1 MESKICPKCGKQLS
15 EDAILCT
22 SCGYVLA
29 EREDKTEMIKTDSEQ
44 LEKEDVLLEQQTQEN
59 NWEEEKPKK
68 KKRIPLWPFF
78 LIFVAAILLV
88 AVNLFMADAEGNT
101 WLKSMWYEITGQK
114 SSATVNTNDV
124 AEMQLDV
131 YDYYGKPISNLTD
144 KIGQPLK
151 MSEKLDAETGQV
163 TEYDFGLFIAEVNQ
177 SNMVQRITIYF
188 YALND
193 PSVIRLYHINGTHN
207 YRDLVNINGNPF
219 LGNENTTEVYYYP
232 ADKVAVEY
240 EMENGVPAVA
250 SVYTDETN
258 GQDLQQP
265 TDETTVE
272 KVEVTDWLGRYNA
285 AIEAFIGAQ
294 GIEME
299 DEDGGHSYT
308 YSYGL
313 TVKTNADKLIS
324 RIEVD
329 FTKLEN
335 KDMFLFNGLD
345 GNNNKQTVMNATR
358 DYATLEGDSLILTK
372 NNIRYTYTF
381 DEENQLIKAVAE
393 TI

>member
-1 MESKICPKCGKQLS
+1 MESKICPKCGNPLS
-15 EDAILCT
+15 KDAALCN
-22 SCGYVLA
+22 SCGHVLTQL
-29 EREDKTEMIKTDSEQ
+29 DNKTELVETGCGQ
-44 LEKEDVLLEQQTQEN
+44 LAKESTPLDQKIEKSNVREA
-59 NWEEEKPKK
+59 KMKK

-78 LIFVAAILLV
+78 LIFVAVILLV

-114 SSATVNTNDV
+114 SSSTVNINNV

-131 YDYYGKPISNLTD
+131 YDYYGKPVENLTD

-151 MSEKLDAETGQV
+151 VSEKLDVEIGQV
-163 TEYDFGLFIAEVNQ
+163 KEYDFGLFLAEVDQ
-177 SNMVQRITIYF
+177 SNMIQRITIYF

-193 PSVIRLYHINGTHN
+193 PSAIRLYHITGTHN
-207 YRDLVNINGNPF
+207 YQDIININGHPF
-219 LGNENTTEVYYYP
+219 LGNENSEELYYYP

-250 SVYTDETN
+250 SVYADETN

-265 TDETTVE
+265 TDEATVE
-272 KVEVTDWLGRYNA
+272 KIEVSDWLGRYNA

-294 GIEME
+294 GIESQ
-299 DEDGGHSYT
+299 DENDGNSYT

-329 FTKLEN
+329 FTKLDN
-335 KDMFLFNGLD
+335 KEMFLFNGLD
-345 GNNNKQTVMNATR
+345 GNNDKQTVMDATR
-358 DYATLEGDSLILTK
+358 DYATLEEDSLILTK
-372 NNIRYTYTF
+372 NNIRYTYIF
-381 DEENQLIKAVAE
+381 DESNQLIKAVAE
-393 TI
+393 TL